1 LRTRFWPHGAKYRSK
16 GSVTIPEPAK
26 SFDVTLHGNN
36 GRGTKLRE
44 EKTMDIR
51 CTSTG
56 KVFYQVDSQ
65 IASLL
70 IEALPS
76 VFESIEKPITAQPPK
91 PRWFVGKPPTSGR
104 PILTFNHGSETLFY
118 DGTPDGA
125 QATFGKRQ
133 PPLEVIAAYA
143 TACEAFSPGYKG
155 SSVTN
160 VDYYRAIQQ
169 KDNA

>member
-1 LRTRFWPHGAKYRSK
+1 
-16 GSVTIPEPAK
+16 
-26 SFDVTLHGNN
+26 
-36 GRGTKLRE
+36 
-44 EKTMDIR
+44 MDIR

-76 VFESIEKPITAQPPK
+76 VFESVEKPIAAQRPSA
-91 PRWFVGKPPTSGR
+91 RWFVAKAPTSGG

-118 DGTPDGA
+118 DGAPDGA
-125 QATFGKRQ
+125 QAAFGKRQ
-133 PPLEVIAAYA
+133 PPPEVIEAYA
-143 TACEAFSPGYKG
+143 AACETFSPGYKG

-160 VDYYRAIQQ
+160 VDYYRAIHEQPNQ
-169 KDNA
+169 